1 MDFSNVGN
9 RKEGKKGL
17 ITKEDMERYLEPST
31 LKGTVKA
38 PSSKS
43 MTQRAIA
50 AALLADGQSIIHN
63 PSYCDDSLAA
73 MSIAVGLGARV
84 EPQVNDL
91 KIIGSAILKE
101 PKLNCGE
108 SGLAIRMFSPIA
120 ALYPSE
126 IIMVGANSLKKR
138 PMFMIEEALNQ
149 LGVKCTSSGGFL
161 PLTIR
166 GPLAGGKCEIDGSVS
181 SQLLTGLLMALP
193 LASGNSEIRVNNLK
207 SKPYIDMTI
216 QLLNSYGI
224 IVENS
229 DYRMFHIPGNQ
240 KYTPHNYTV
249 EGDWSGGAFLLVA
262 GAINGHLFIQGLRND
277 SLQSDMSI
285 INPLKK
291 AGAQM
296 NITDQQI
303 EISRSDL
310 KAFEF
315 DATESPD
322 LFPPLVA
329 LASYCEGVS
338 AIKGVSRLIYK
349 ESDRAKTLKEEFGK
363 MNINIEIHD
372 DNMNVTGGKPLSARV
387 ESHDDHRIAMAL
399 AVASLRA
406 SGKVSIRDSQC
417 IAKSYPAFFDDLRQ
431 LGAAVHE

>member
-1 MDFSNVGN
+1 
-9 RKEGKKGL
+9 
-17 ITKEDMERYLEPST
+17 MERYLEPSAI
-31 LKGTVKA
+31 KGTVKA
-38 PSSKS
+38 PASKS

-84 EPQVNDL
+84 EPQVNEL
-91 KIIGSAILKE
+91 KINGSAILKE

-120 ALYPSE
+120 ALYTAE
-126 IIMVGANSLKKR
+126 ITMVGANSLKKR

-149 LGVKCTSSGGFL
+149 LGVKCASTGGFL
-161 PLTIR
+161 PLTIE
-166 GPLAGGKCEIDGSVS
+166 GPLVGGNCEIDGSVS

-193 LASGNSEIRVNNLK
+193 LAAKNSQIKVNNLK

-216 QLLNSYGI
+216 QILKSFGI
-224 IVENS
+224 TVENS
-229 DYRMFHIPGNQ
+229 DYSLFRIRGNQ
-240 KYTPHNYTV
+240 KYIPHSYTV

-262 GAINGHLFIQGLRND
+262 GAINGNICVKGLRSD
-277 SLQSDMSI
+277 SMQSDMAI
-285 INPLKK
+285 IKALEK
-291 AGAQM
+291 AGAHI
-296 NITDQQI
+296 ITGDDQV
-303 EISRSDL
+303 EISKSEL

-329 LASYCEGVS
+329 LSSYCEGIS
-338 AIKGVSRLIYK
+338 SIKGVSRLIFK
-349 ESDRAKTLKEEFGK
+349 ESNRAKTLKEEFGK
-363 MNINIEIHD
+363 MNIRLEIID
-372 DNMNVTGGKPLSARV
+372 DVMHVTGGKLKAARV

-399 AVASLRA
+399 AVASLGA
-406 SGKVSIRDSQC
+406 DGKVYIRDSQC
-417 IAKSYPAFFDDLRQ
+417 VAKSYPCFFDDLRH
-431 LGAAVHE
+431 LGAIVHE